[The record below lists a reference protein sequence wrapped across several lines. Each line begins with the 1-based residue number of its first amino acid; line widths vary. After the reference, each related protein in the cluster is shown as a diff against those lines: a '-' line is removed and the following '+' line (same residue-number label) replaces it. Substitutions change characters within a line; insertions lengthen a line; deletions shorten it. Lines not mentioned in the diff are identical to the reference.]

1 MFQGFPPETQQ
12 FFGELQA
19 NNDRVWFAENKWR
32 YEQFVMEPA
41 LEFVTEVQRRLGR
54 IAPFFQAVPRRQ
66 GGSIMRIYRDIRFSK
81 NKSPYKTNLGIH
93 FRHELGKDAHA
104 PGYYFHLEAGS
115 AFMGCGIWHPDSQPL
130 NQIRALIDDDPQRW
144 KRIKSAKKFK
154 ETFLLDGRSLVRSP
168 KGYNDDHPLIED
180 LKRKDHFVS
189 AELPDSNIRS
199 SDLVDCVLERMKIG
213 KPYIRFI
220 CDALQIPS

>member
-1 MFQGFPPETQQ
+1 MFHGFPPETQQ
-12 FFGELQA
+12 FFSELKT

-41 LEFVTEVQRRLGR
+41 LEFVTEVQRRLGK

-66 GGSIMRIYRDIRFSK
+66 GGSIMRIYRDVRFSK

-115 AFMGCGIWHPDSQPL
+115 AFMGCGIWHPESQPL

-154 ETFLLDGRSLVRSP
+154 DTFRLDGRSLVRPP
-168 KGYNDDHPLIED
+168 KGYSDDHPLIED

-189 AELPDSNIRS
+189 AELPDSDIRS

-220 CDALQIPS
+220 CDALRIPS